1 MLRRLSKERVPA
13 TGELLF
19 DNLKVCNS
27 RTVSPASG
35 EMLAGASAP
44 ARDAVLMRVR
54 GKNGSFVRR
63 FRPACSRS
71 FATARKAGAC
81 RLVWKWLQKG
91 TLRDLPIA
99 ASLKCRHAHLRAETA
114 AAPPRSPD
122 RGLVEVLP
130 VGRRALAAGSP
141 PRSPDRGLVEVSKL
155 ASHGGLAGQPLRDL
169 PIAASLKLDR
179 RLLGCRFATAL
190 RDLPIAASLKSV
202 RS

>member
-99 ASLKCRHAHLRAETA
+99 ASLKCQGG
-114 AAPPRSPD
+114 D
-122 RGLVEVLP
+122 VELD
-130 VGRRALAAGSP
+130 GAL
-141 PRSPDRGLVEVSKL
+141 
-155 ASHGGLAGQPLRDL
+155 
-169 PIAASLKLDR
+169 
-179 RLLGCRFATAL
+179 AL
-190 RDLPIAASLKSV
+190 RDLPTVASLKQPPTQVTPTVPLECVKGWRLLSV
-202 RS
+202 TGKSRSSGIRRGACSARDFPFSLSRGCHR